1 MLKFTSVALYCV
13 LLSASSIEGFTVSN
27 TPHSHIIPRS
37 GVRSATTSRV
47 VVSPSYSSC
56 SSFSLNLS
64 QNSDASDSSDS
75 GAKEDGANDDDE
87 DDHETSQPDERRDE
101 TASQGDEATTE
112 ATEASVEETAVDE
125 EMEAIKKEIANLES
139 QLKAKNRELDG
150 IEKMAE
156 QYTKGGY
163 ARKVAEMEQI
173 KKTKTAASADNKVT
187 ARASVLKTFLPVVD
201 ELNMLS
207 EKYKEDEFASKY
219 SALAR
224 EFNGALMDLG
234 VAEYAIAEGDL
245 VNTSRATVV
254 REEHSDSV
262 AKGCVIEALTSGYEL
277 GENVMRKA
285 EVVASLGAEV
295 QDAEDV
301 SEAGSDEKNS
311 ENDEK

>member
-1 MLKFTSVALYCV
+1 MLKFASVALYCV

-27 TPHSHIIPRS
+27 THSHIIPRS
-37 GVRSATTSRV
+37 VSSATSRV
-47 VVSPSYSSC
+47 VVSPSC
-56 SSFSLNLS
+56 SSFFSLNLS

-75 GAKEDGANDDDE
+75 GAKEGASDDDE
-87 DDHETSQPDERRDE
+87 DDHETSQPDEGRDE
-101 TASQGDEATTE
+101 TSKGEEATTE

-207 EKYKEDEFASKY
+207 KKYKEDDFASKY
-219 SALAR
+219 SALSR

-245 VNTSRATVV
+245 VNASRATVV

-295 QDAEDV
+295 QDTEEVSDAE
-301 SEAGSDEKNS
+301 SDEKNS